1 MNSELILFLEE
12 NGFIYEE
19 TCEFWKK
26 IFHKQIGEI
35 SIWGGRSYAQEN
47 IFIIELYT
55 IFIDHYGNS
64 GKRGIAIMR
73 MYLDEDFEPKI
84 KKITNSV
91 HQIAEI
97 SLTEEYPVYCEIP
110 SSKMLSSNNII
121 HLDFSGDELKII
133 DNR

>member
-1 MNSELILFLEE
+1 MNSDLILFLEE

-19 TCEFWKK
+19 PWEFWKK
-26 IFHKQIGEI
+26 ILHKEMREI

-64 GKRGIAIMR
+64 GKRGIAMMR

-84 KKITNSV
+84 KKIINSI
-91 HQIAEI
+91 HEIADI
-97 SLTEEYPVYCEIP
+97 SLTEDSPIFYEKP
-110 SSKMLSSNNII
+110 SLKILSCNNII
-121 HLDFSGDELKII
+121 HLDFSDDELKII